1 MLSELGRST
10 LGDLELSMI
19 CPSCEF
25 DNIQGADA
33 CESCGTD
40 LTEYDIPDSAAELLP
55 ADSVQPDLSA
65 CITRTPISAVEGR
78 TMILVEPTT
87 PISSIVKRMSEANVG
102 CALVVYEGEA
112 LIGIVSE
119 RDILV
124 KVAHQYDDV
133 RDNPVSEIMTPAP
146 ETLPPDATIAWALN
160 RMDLGGCR
168 HIPIEENERP
178 TGLVSVRDLL
188 KFLIDRYSNVGS
200 A

>member
-1 MLSELGRST
+1 
-10 LGDLELSMI
+10 MI

-146 ETLPPDATIAWALN
+146 ETLPPMPPSRGHSTAWTWAGAATFPL
-160 RMDLGGCR
+160 RK
-168 HIPIEENERP
+168 
-178 TGLVSVRDLL
+178 T
-188 KFLIDRYSNVGS
+188 S
-200 A
+200 APRASFRSGTC